1 MPLRGPLATHK
12 LAHAITAV
20 AIVVSPL
27 IPTAGAE
34 SEAALKAEFLLKFAR
49 FTDWPSSALSRGT
62 PLAICVA
69 GDPEV
74 AEALGVLGGEKIVA
88 GRPLA
93 VRVVLS
99 GASMPRCHILYVA
112 AHGHIEDGARRVV
125 IAQPAVLSISDEKY
139 FTRTGGI
146 VELTLDN
153 ERMHFAVNVDA
164 ARRAGLQ
171 ISSRLLNLATIVR
184 DTRW

>member
-1 MPLRGPLATHK
+1 
-12 LAHAITAV
+12 
-20 AIVVSPL
+20 
-27 IPTAGAE
+27 
-34 SEAALKAEFLLKFAR
+34 
-49 FTDWPSSALSRGT
+49 
-62 PLAICVA
+62 VA

-74 AEALGVLGGEKIVA
+74 AEALGVIGDEKIVA

-99 GASMPRCHILYVA
+99 GASMPPCHILYVA
-112 AHGHIEDGARRVV
+112 AHGHVEDGARRAVM
-125 IAQPAVLSISDEKY
+125 AQPAVLSISDEKH

>member
-1 MPLRGPLATHK
+1 M
-12 LAHAITAV
+12 
-20 AIVVSPL
+20 SPL
-27 IPTAGAE
+27 FPTAGAE
-34 SEAALKAEFLLKFAR
+34 SEAALKAEFLLKFAK
-49 FTDWPSSALSRGT
+49 FTDWPSSALSGDT

-74 AEALGVLGGEKIVA
+74 AEALGVIGDE
-88 GRPLA
+88 RRA
-93 VRVVLS
+93 V
-99 GASMPRCHILYVA
+99 M
-112 AHGHIEDGARRVV
+112 
-125 IAQPAVLSISDEKY
+125 AQPAVLSISDEKH

-153 ERMHFAVNVDA
+153 ERMHSAVNADA